1 MFSSVFFWFWI
12 EVIIGAIAEVFLIG
26 LLIKSINSR

>member
-12 EVIIGAIAEVFLIG
+12 EVIIGAIAEVFLIS
-26 LLIKSINSR
+26 LLIKSITSR